1 LTVNDRSR
9 TDNFHL
15 TGPGA
20 NKKTG
25 VAFRGRV
32 TWNVSLQP
40 GSYTYRSDKHKRLR
54 GSFVVRLP
62 A

>member
-1 LTVNDRSR
+1 V
-9 TDNFHL
+9 
-15 TGPGA
+15 

-32 TWNVSLQP
+32 TWNVTLRP
-40 GSYTYRSDKHKRLR
+40 GTYSYRSDKHKKLR
-54 GSFVVRLP
+54 GSLIVTLP

>member
-1 LTVNDRSR
+1 V
-9 TDNFHL
+9 
-15 TGPGA
+15 

-32 TWNVSLQP
+32 TWNMSLQP
-40 GSYTYRSDKHKRLR
+40 GSYAYRSDKHKRLR